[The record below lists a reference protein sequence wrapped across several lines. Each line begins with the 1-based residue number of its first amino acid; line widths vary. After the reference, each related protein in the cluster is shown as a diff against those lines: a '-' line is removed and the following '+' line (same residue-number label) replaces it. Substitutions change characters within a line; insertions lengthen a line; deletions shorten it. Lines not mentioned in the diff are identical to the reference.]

1 MKTFQTS
8 YKGHQVRVEN
18 GWFGER
24 LLVDNEVQDE
34 RRGLAFRSR
43 LWGSIRNGNGAA
55 EWIKVELGGWCTTHC
70 RIFIGDKLV
79 YPES

>member
-8 YKGHQVRVEN
+8 CKGHQIRVEN
-18 GWFGER
+18 TWSGER

-34 RRGLAFRSR
+34 QRGLAFRSR

-55 EWIKVELGGWCTTHC
+55 EPIKAELWGWITTTC

-79 YPES
+79 YPGS